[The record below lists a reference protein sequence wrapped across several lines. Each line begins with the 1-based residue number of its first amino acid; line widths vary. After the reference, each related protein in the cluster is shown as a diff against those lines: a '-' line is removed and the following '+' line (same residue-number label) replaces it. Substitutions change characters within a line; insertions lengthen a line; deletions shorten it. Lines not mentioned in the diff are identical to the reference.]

1 MRRGLSAS
9 CVMFVSLAAAS
20 VVVGQAY
27 VRHGNVLDVNMR
39 MGSGG
44 LNRSLPGFRPGA
56 ANRII
61 TGHVTGG
68 HSFRAFSPV
77 GDPSTLFGIGGTRN
91 SGLIGGGTAVQSS
104 ELLQRAS
111 VLPSDYLS
119 NFQRDS
125 YNVHD
130 YTQTDDRRVYRP
142 YFSSSSTV
150 TNVRS
155 ILAGLNRPGTSQIKS
170 PYAVP
175 NPGPVTEPTD
185 PLATANK
192 SPSGSLLGVS
202 NYLMRGAG
210 SSSDVQNGSLLGSAL
225 MGQGQFRALPIPD
238 LSNQA
243 KWDEALRPVGIQ
255 PVDMR
260 VGKFEPLDRRVQP
273 DLIDRRVGG
282 GALGGGVGPGSVQP
296 GEGVS
301 PMGEAGAEGA
311 SDPGAPDV
319 YSAMDRRSGGTL
331 ARPYGRL
338 GDAEEGE
345 PGSALLRGRSAL
357 AQPTPLAEIRGQ
369 VEAGPEATKPPRL
382 QPADM
387 LAQPLKT
394 FVGSEQTQLNKYLA
408 EAEALLHAGRYYQ
421 AAGYYDLARMVAP
434 DSPLPPLGRAMSLL
448 AAGEYLTSANNLFR
462 AIRLF
467 DSADLYNLDM
477 KAFIPDLTMLDR
489 RRADLERR
497 LERHEIFKLR
507 FLLGYAEYCSGLEK
521 LGLANLEKAVAD
533 APKDL
538 SHLRKFIDTL
548 RARHPDLTHPID
560 VDSGS

>member
-1 MRRGLSAS
+1 MRGLSAS
-9 CVMFVSLAAAS
+9 CVMFVLLAAAS
-20 VVVGQAY
+20 VVVGQAH
-27 VRHGNVLDVNMR
+27 VRHGNVLDANMR

-44 LNRSLPGFRPGA
+44 LNRPVPGGFRPGA

-68 HSFRAFSPV
+68 HSFRGFSPI
-77 GDPSTLFGIGGTRN
+77 GDPSSLFGIGRTLN
-91 SGLIGGGTAVQSS
+91 LGLAGGGTVVQSS
-104 ELLQRAS
+104 ELLRRAS

-130 YTQTDDRRVYRP
+130 YTQTDDRRVHRP

-155 ILAGLNRPGTSQIKS
+155 ILAGLNRPGTSQLKS
-170 PYAVP
+170 PYTVP

-185 PLATANK
+185 PLAMANK
-192 SPSGSLLGVS
+192 SPSGSLLGVP
-202 NYLMRGAG
+202 NYLVRGTG
-210 SSSDVQNGSLLGSAL
+210 SLSDVQNGSLLSSAL

-238 LSNQA
+238 LTNQA
-243 KWDEALRPVGIQ
+243 RWDEALRPVGIQ

-282 GALGGGVGPGSVQP
+282 GALDGGVGRGLVQP
-296 GEGVS
+296 GEGGF

-311 SDPGAPDV
+311 PGLGAPDV
-319 YSAMDRRSGGTL
+319 YSTMVRRSGGTL
-331 ARPYGRL
+331 ARPYGRPV
-338 GDAEEGE
+338 DTEGE
-345 PGSALLRGRSAL
+345 PGSALLKSRSAL
-357 AQPTPLAEIRGQ
+357 AQPTPLAEIWGQ
-369 VEAGPEATKPPRL
+369 VEAGLEATKPPRI
-382 QPADM
+382 QPEDVP
-387 LAQPLKT
+387 AQPLKT

-408 EAEALLHAGRYYQ
+408 EAEALLRAGRYYQ
-421 AAGYYDLARMVAP
+421 AAGYYDLARMVAL
-434 DSPLPPLGRAMSLL
+434 DNPLPPLGRAMSLL

-467 DSADLYNLDM
+467 DSPALYNLDM
-477 KAFIPDLTMLDR
+477 KAFIPDLTVLDR

-497 LERHEIFKLR
+497 LEQHEVFRLR

-521 LGLANLEKAVAD
+521 LGLASLEKAMVD

-548 RARHPDLTHPID
+548 RSRHPDLTRPID
-560 VDSGS
+560 ANSGL